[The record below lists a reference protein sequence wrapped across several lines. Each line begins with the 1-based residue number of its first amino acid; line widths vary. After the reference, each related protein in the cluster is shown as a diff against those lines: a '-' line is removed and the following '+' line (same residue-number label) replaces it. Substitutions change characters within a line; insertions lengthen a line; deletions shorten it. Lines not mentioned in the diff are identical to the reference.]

1 MLVQVDRHQDQQ
13 QNGSFHLLRV
23 YMLKFLLDVD
33 FRLTDVP
40 CVSEPMIHAEFQQ
53 LMEEA
58 DLYDAIHDC
67 VVQVS
72 HCQAIS
78 CL

>member
-1 MLVQVDRHQDQQ
+1 M
-13 QNGSFHLLRV
+13 
-23 YMLKFLLDVD
+23 
-33 FRLTDVP
+33 P
-40 CVSEPMIHAEFQQ
+40 CVSEPVIQAEFQQ

-72 HCQAIS
+72 LCAAVKYPQAHIRN
-78 CL
+78 

>member
-1 MLVQVDRHQDQQ
+1 
-13 QNGSFHLLRV
+13 
-23 YMLKFLLDVD
+23 MLKFLLDVD

-67 VVQVS
+67 LVQVS